1 MSLKRELEADE
12 ELYAPK
18 RAAVD
23 LAPELEVPSNGTD
36 NLPPESDLNNSSISP
51 SEQTNSNSGND
62 NSTTTPT
69 SNQVDRSRN
78 IESSHRLQRDDTDPN
93 YIHLRILMPSRDTV
107 KLIGRGGSVM
117 SQIRE
122 RSGARV
128 NVSDNYPGA
137 TERIV
142 HIRGL
147 AENAAKAVGIMVRI
161 IHDED
166 LDQPSTLE
174 SSPYNLKI
182 LIPHVMMGALIGKGG
197 SKFREIEEAS
207 AAKLRAQSQLLPQ
220 STDRVTFVQGVA
232 DAAHIAV
239 YYLAMTYI
247 SHQQVLSN
255 GRQTPYDPALVSRSG
270 RGEGAGGGGEYRDRG
285 DDRRSRPRQQQISR
299 DTRYPFSIE
308 PNLPAVPGMEAL
320 TMAQTQA
327 KNAPPYEELVQ
338 TIRLPATNIGAVIG
352 KRGQV
357 IKDIR
362 QFSGA
367 RIKISDDETDSD
379 QRVVVIEGKPSNNQT
394 AIYLIHSKLAEKV
407 ER

>member
-1 MSLKRELEADE
+1 MSLKRELEASE

-23 LAPELEVPSNGTD
+23 LVPELEAPNNGTD
-36 NLPPESDLNNSSISP
+36 NPPPESDLNSSSISP
-51 SEQTNSNSGND
+51 SEQTNNGND
-62 NSTTTPT
+62 NSTTNTDT
-69 SNQVDRSRN
+69 SNQVHRSRN

-142 HIRGL
+142 HVRAL
-147 AENAAKAVGIMVRI
+147 AENAAKAVGIIVRI

-255 GRQTPYDPALVSRSG
+255 GRQTPYDPALVSKSG
-270 RGEGAGGGGEYRDRG
+270 RGEGAGGDDDYRDHG
-285 DDRRSRPRQQQISR
+285 DDRRSRPRQQQNSR
-299 DTRYPFSIE
+299 DARYPFSIE
-308 PNLPAVPGMEAL
+308 PNLPAVPE
-320 TMAQTQA
+320 
-327 KNAPPYEELVQ
+327 
-338 TIRLPATNIGAVIG
+338 IGRAHV
-352 KRGQV
+352 
-357 IKDIR
+357 
-362 QFSGA
+362 
-367 RIKISDDETDSD
+367 
-379 QRVVVIEGKPSNNQT
+379 
-394 AIYLIHSKLAEKV
+394 
-407 ER
+407 